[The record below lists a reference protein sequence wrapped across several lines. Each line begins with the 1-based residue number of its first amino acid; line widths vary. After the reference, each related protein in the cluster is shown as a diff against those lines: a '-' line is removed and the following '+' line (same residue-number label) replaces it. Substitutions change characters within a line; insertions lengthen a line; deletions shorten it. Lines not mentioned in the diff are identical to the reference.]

1 MDNKK
6 IILQLEEVVELLNQN
21 KELQEE
27 IDYKAMHS
35 TMPAVEKLSKQTGSI
50 KGIPNAIKSIPMP
63 PVEDTVTEKT
73 AILEKSKAKFKICS
87 IVVIALFVI
96 YIIAGE
102 GFQSIIS
109 IPLIISGIVWLLAA
123 SKYNMSKNDL
133 KNNRISLMD
142 EENLREEAYRTW
154 KEALNTYETDKKAG
168 MEEAEKYLNKY
179 IKFYENFMGILDDL
193 EKKKEEYSKKQ
204 EDNRKKLLAYEF
216 IPEEYW
222 EYAPSILKALKS
234 GRADNYKEAL
244 NLVITEE
251 REKAERIAQKEMLEM
266 QARLLEE
273 QAEEERRH
281 NRQMEL
287 AQAEAN
293 RMQEAHYRE
302 MEYAQKE
309 QAKQQ
314 ERAEREAKLKE
325 AEEHHKALL
334 RCQKCANRMA
344 CSTRGIANCG
354 AFVADSAYKN

>member
-1 MDNKK
+1 MDNKE
-6 IILQLEEVVELLNQN
+6 IISQLEKVVELLNQN

-35 TMPAVEKLSKQTGSI
+35 TMPMVEKLSKQTGSI

-73 AILEKSKAKFKICS
+73 AILEKSKAKFRICS
-87 IVVIALFVI
+87 IAVIALFVI

-109 IPLIISGIVWLLAA
+109 FPLIISGIVWLLAA

-133 KNNRISLMD
+133 K
-142 EENLREEAYRTW
+142 
-154 KEALNTYETDKKAG
+154 
-168 MEEAEKYLNKY
+168 
-179 IKFYENFMGILDDL
+179 
-193 EKKKEEYSKKQ
+193 KKKEEYSKKQ

-216 IPEEYW
+216 IPVEYW
-222 EYAPSILKALKS
+222 EYSPFILKALKS

-251 REKAERIAQKEMLEM
+251 REKTERIAQKEMQEM
-266 QARLLEE
+266 QARLLEK

-287 AQAEAN
+287 VQAEAN

-302 MEYAQKE
+302 MAYAQREKE
-309 QAKQQ
+309 KIEKKNSDSQM
-314 ERAEREAKLKE
+314 
-325 AEEHHKALL
+325 HV
-334 RCQKCANRMA
+334 CFKCKHYGLAGPTT
-344 CSTRGIANCG
+344 CRGGIVGCG
-354 AFVADSAYKN
+354 SFTPK